1 MAQLETGVIRARVEE
16 DWQRIV
22 DVLNRK
28 IALQSISAHGIT
40 AEHMKRSAQFVAE
53 QMREVGVDA
62 KVAQSHNPDGTPG
75 ELRRIHA
82 A

>member
-28 IALQSISAHGIT
+28 IALQSISANGIT
-40 AEHMKRSAQFVAE
+40 AEHM
-53 QMREVGVDA
+53 
-62 KVAQSHNPDGTPG
+62 
-75 ELRRIHA
+75 
-82 A
+82 